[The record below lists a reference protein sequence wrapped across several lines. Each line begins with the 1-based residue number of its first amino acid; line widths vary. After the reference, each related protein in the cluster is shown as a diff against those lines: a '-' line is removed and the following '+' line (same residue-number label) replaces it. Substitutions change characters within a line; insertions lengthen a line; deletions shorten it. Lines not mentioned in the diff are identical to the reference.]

1 MERTGVYNWGT
12 KAFTPYKLLLYRGR
26 FNNDPEKDDKHRF
39 IYLAQNKPGDPVV
52 GDCFI
57 RLEEVHNRMR
67 GDKAPYVQDC
77 QTAIQSATN
86 NQRSLN
92 FRCWTVGGKACYTHE
107 LELFHKLFSN
117 VSDQNKISDHIE
129 EFRVWAEILRKSQG
143 DKLAS
148 KDFFGR
154 YWDVVIP
161 DGSMPMFT
169 AGIRI
174 LVSEKYFYDRGYNTL
189 SKPITQ
195 QARNDIRKQV
205 WEAIKRVVEA
215 PRLKFKP
222 TLFVQNVIFYHE
234 VAGLPDGWQGLQA
247 DEADKFNNK
256 GWRCLEPHPGGL
268 YSILVNCP
276 VKNFLCSSAHD
287 KPLWQKGYAPPEK
300 ECAEELHKLL
310 DKCGKQKDTT
320 TYVET
325 KYVVAAGKAKR
336 NPTQDRCVAKDGY
349 SANVAMSKAYPD
361 IYPNSAKAKQKRVA
375 EWLHRSAFSYGGL
388 DEGNVDS
395 SQDAINLV
403 LGTPDT
409 NTVMM
414 RYEAFVKRL
423 AYYSNG
429 ENGDR
434 VVVDTKIAYPAF
446 FGRRQNWMGDNNHR
460 YTWLAPKLNYE
471 YQNDPTSKPH
481 VSITRT
487 LYPLNLEG
495 SMLFQA
501 LLDKSVENQCWGWNC
516 WGDNAVAKALLEST
530 AVDGDQDG
538 PLHKDDLKDLLKQAV
553 IGDQEGPLHD
563 DVLEDLVQ
571 GELDQQ
577 P

>member
-39 IYLAQNKPGDPVV
+39 IYLAQNKPGDPLV

-67 GDKAPYVQDC
+67 GDKTPYVQDC
-77 QTAIQSATN
+77 QTAIDSATN
-86 NQRSLN
+86 NRRSLN
-92 FRCWTVGGKACYTHE
+92 FRCWAVEGKACYTHE
-107 LELFHKLFSN
+107 LELFEKLFSKISN
-117 VSDQNKISDHIE
+117 QNKTSDHIE

-161 DGSMPMFT
+161 DGNMPMFT

-174 LVSEKYFYDRGYNTL
+174 VVSEKYFDDRGFDFLFNR
-189 SKPITQ
+189 ITPK
-195 QARNDIRKQV
+195 AREDVRKEV
-205 WEAIKRVVEA
+205 WEAIKRVIEA

-222 TLFVQNVIFYHE
+222 TLSIQNVIFQNE
-234 VAGLPDGWQGLQA
+234 VAGLPDGWNGLQTNLI
-247 DEADKFNNK
+247 NNK
-256 GWRCLEPHPGGL
+256 GWRTLEPHPGDL
-268 YSILVNCP
+268 YSILVNYP
-276 VKNFLCSSAHD
+276 VQNFLCSSAHD

-300 ECAEELHKLL
+300 KCAEALHKLL
-310 DKCGKQKDTT
+310 DKCGKQKDTR

-336 NPTQDRCVAKDGY
+336 NPTQDR
-349 SANVAMSKAYPD
+349 
-361 IYPNSAKAKQKRVA
+361 
-375 EWLHRSAFSYGGL
+375 
-388 DEGNVDS
+388 
-395 SQDAINLV
+395 
-403 LGTPDT
+403 
-409 NTVMM
+409 
-414 RYEAFVKRL
+414 YEAFVKRL
-423 AYYSNG
+423 AYYSN
-429 ENGDR
+429 NGNGGR
-434 VVVDTKIAYPAF
+434 VIVDTKIAYPVF
-446 FGRRQNWMGDNNHR
+446 FGRGQNWMGDNNHK
-460 YTWLAPKLNYE
+460 YTWLAPQLNYE
-471 YQNDPTSKPH
+471 YQNDPNSKPR
-481 VSITRT
+481 VSVTRP

-501 LLDKSVENQCWGWNC
+501 LLDKSVESQCWGWNC
-516 WGDNAVAKALLEST
+516 WDDNAVAKALLEST

-553 IGDQEGPLHD
+553 NGDQEGQPIPVHTLQTFKPRSIFPEVFITRAQSAELWEAMERLSRPYQHLELHPARD
-563 DVLEDLVQ
+563 YDGSSRNYASVSP
-571 GELDQQ
+571 ELDCGCGFQI
-577 P
+577 